1 MRLLLDTH
9 TLLWWLDGDRRM
21 SKRARALIGR
31 DSSEVFVSAASAWEI
46 TTKWRLGKLPGA
58 ADVAAD
64 VAGAVTSQVFVP
76 LSITLAHAQLAGQ
89 LTTTHRD
96 PFDRMLIAQATTEHL
111 VLLTNDPQI
120 AKYDVQCLMA

>member
-21 SKRARALIGR
+21 SKRARALVGR
-31 DSSEVFVSAASAWEI
+31 EANEVCVSAASAWEI

-64 VAGAVTSQVFVP
+64 VAGAVASQVFVP
-76 LSITLAHAQLAGQ
+76 LSITLAHAQLAGR
-89 LTTTHRD
+89 LTTDHRD
-96 PFDRMLIAQATTEHL
+96 PFDRMLAAQAL
-111 VLLTNDPQI
+111 VEGMPIVSNDE
-120 AKYDVQCLMA
+120 AFDLFGVMRLW